1 MNMHGFF
8 ETYWLEILGTLSGL
22 VCVWLLIKESVLTF
36 PIGLLYAVITSV
48 VVLEARLYADLVLNL
63 YFVLMNGYGWYFWV
77 RGVEGRQIKGKLLV
91 VSVPRNELAFA
102 AVAMIL
108 GTLAVGYFF
117 SAYTAADFAYWDS
130 LTTVASFI
138 AMWMTARK
146 YLESWALWFLIDV
159 LQIALYGVK
168 AFSGSPGLY
177 FYSFLYSVYLWMAIL
192 GWRSWSKN
200 AVKQV

>member
-1 MNMHGFF
+1 MEFF

-36 PIGLLYAVITSV
+36 PIGLLYAVVTSV

-63 YFVLMNGYGWYFWV
+63 YFVLMNGYGWYFWM
-77 RGVEGRQIKGKLLV
+77 RGAEERQIKGRLLV
-91 VSVPRNELAFA
+91 VSIPRYESALAT
-102 AVAMIL
+102 VAMIL

-117 SAYTAADFAYWDS
+117 SAYTDADFAYWDS
-130 LTTVASFI
+130 LTTVASFV

-146 YLESWALWFLIDV
+146 YLESWVLWFLIDV

-168 AFSGSPGLY
+168 GFNGSPGLY
-177 FYSFLYSVYLWMAIL
+177 FYSILYTVYLFMAVL
-192 GWRSWSKN
+192 GWRSWSQN
-200 AVKQV
+200 VVKRV

>member
-1 MNMHGFF
+1 MEFF

-36 PIGLLYAVITSV
+36 PIGLLYAVITSAV
-48 VVLEARLYADLVLNL
+48 VIEARLYADLVLNL

-77 RGVEGRQIKGKLLV
+77 RGAEERQIKGKLLIA
-91 VSVPRNELAFA
+91 SVPGNELRLA

-117 SAYTAADFAYWDS
+117 SAYTDADFAYWDS
-130 LTTVASFI
+130 LTTVASFV

-146 YLESWALWFLIDV
+146 YLESWALWFVIDV
-159 LQIALYGVK
+159 LQILLYAVK
-168 AFSGSPGLY
+168 GFSGSHGLF
-177 FYSFLYSVYLWMAIL
+177 FYSFLYSVYLWMAVL
-192 GWRSWSKN
+192 GWRSWSQN
-200 AVKQV
+200 IVKQV

>member
-1 MNMHGFF
+1 MEFF

-22 VCVWLLIKESVLTF
+22 VCVWSLIKESVLTF
-36 PIGLLYAVITSV
+36 PIGLLYSVITSV

-77 RGVEGRQIKGKLLV
+77 RGAEERQIKGKLLV
-91 VSVPRNELAFA
+91 VSVPRNELAFV

-108 GTLAVGYFF
+108 GTFAVGYFF

-130 LTTVASFI
+130 LTTVASFV

-146 YLESWALWFLIDV
+146 YLESWALWFIIDV
-159 LQIALYGVK
+159 FQIALYAVK
-168 AFSGSPGLY
+168 GFSGSPGLY
-177 FYSFLYSVYLWMAIL
+177 FYSFLYSVYLWMAVL
-192 GWRSWSKN
+192 GWRSWSQN
-200 AVKQV
+200 IFKQV